1 MPDPKFELA
10 VLRPALVTALTP
22 VAAAAVSGGMQLSA
36 YMLGS
41 PTFPTIEVAGPEEI
55 TYDIAGSR
63 GGDQVNI
70 LIRAFV
76 GLTTDEGAQ
85 KVLDQLLN
93 SDGPLSIKQAIE
105 ADPKLGGA
113 CDDLRVTKCTGYQVY
128 SAGNPAGGR
137 DFVVGAEW
145 TVQIETNG

>member
-1 MPDPKFELA
+1 MPNFDLS
-10 VLRPALVTALTP
+10 VLRPALVTALSG
-22 VAAAAVSGGMQLSA
+22 VAAAAVDGGMQLSA

-55 TYDIAGSR
+55 IYDIAGSR

-76 GLTTDEGAQ
+76 GLTTDQGAQ
-85 KVLDQLLN
+85 IVLDQLLN
-93 SDGPLSIKQAIE
+93 SDGPLSVKQAVE
-105 ADPKLGGA
+105 ADSKLGGA
-113 CDDLRVTKCTGYQVY
+113 CDDLRVVKCTGYQVY
-128 SAGNPAGGR
+128 SAANPAGGH

>member
-1 MPDPKFELA
+1 MPNFDLS
-10 VLRPALVTALTP
+10 VLRPALRDALQP
-22 VAAAAVSGGMQLSA
+22 VADAVGMQCVA

-55 TYDIAGSR
+55 LYDIAGSR

-76 GLTTDEGAQ
+76 GLTTDQGAQ
-85 KVLDQLLN
+85 MVLDKLLD
-93 SDGPLSIKQAIE
+93 SDGPLSVKEAIE
-105 ADPKLGGA
+105 ADSKLDGA

-128 SAGNPAGGR
+128 STADGQGGHS
-137 DFVVGAEW
+137 FVVGAEW